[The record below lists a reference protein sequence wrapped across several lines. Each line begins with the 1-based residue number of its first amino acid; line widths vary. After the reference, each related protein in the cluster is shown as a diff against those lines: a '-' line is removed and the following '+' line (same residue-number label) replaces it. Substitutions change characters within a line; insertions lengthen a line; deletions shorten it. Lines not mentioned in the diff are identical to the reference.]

1 MQDSFNPLHVLSPFS
16 FHSDAD
22 RGSYTHFTNEDTT
35 AEGLYKLPQI
45 TLLSSRARMQMQEV
59 WYRNLTIIMAG
70 LEFPDILFFQLSKI
84 SFVSYNVSLK
94 YNFEE
99 PWPVFLSD

>member
-1 MQDSFNPLHVLSPFS
+1 
-16 FHSDAD
+16 
-22 RGSYTHFTNEDTT
+22 
-35 AEGLYKLPQI
+35 
-45 TLLSSRARMQMQEV
+45 
-59 WYRNLTIIMAG
+59 MAG